1 MTVYFPREPG
11 AARVALTPDNAGK
24 LVKSGFR
31 VLVGKGLGDA
41 LGWSDGQYE
50 AKGAELTDDAA
61 KALAEA
67 GLVVRVDK
75 PPASSA
81 AARGAVHIGSL
92 DPFRER
98 MLVDGLAADGVSAI
112 SVEMIPRT
120 TIAQKMDVLSSQA
133 SLAGYAA
140 VILAAERLDR
150 VFPMMMTP
158 SGTIAAAKVFV
169 VGAGVAGLQAIAT
182 AKRLGAKVEA
192 FDTRPAVEEQVQ
204 SLGAKFV
211 KVDLGETGQTEQG
224 YAKALTEEQLAKQ
237 REVMAKQVAQSDV
250 VITTAQVFGRPAPR
264 ILTTAMLG
272 AMRPGGVVI
281 DMAAATGGQCRGLRA
296 RGGKDGRRRFA
307 CRGAQSGGPRGGQ
320 CQPDAFE
327 QLPRADRA
335 PLGQGG
341 QGAQSRS
348 VRRNSFRLP
357 AHARRPRGASA
368 VPQSVMITPFLAAAE
383 PAGLGAY
390 IPLIFVFILATFIGL
405 DVIRN
410 VSRLLHTPLMSLTNA
425 ISAIVIV
432 GAILVAGP
440 RAGDEHP
447 LWISILGLVAIAAAS
462 VNIVSGFLIT
472 NRMLKMFK
480 SRKPEDKA

>member
-50 AKGAELTDDAA
+50 AKGAELTDDAT

-75 PPASSA
+75 PPASAA

-281 DMAAATGGQCRGLRA
+281 DMAAATGGNVEGSEPGVEKKV
-296 RGGKDGRRRFA
+296 GGA
-307 CRGAQSGGPRGGQ
+307 
-320 CQPDAFE
+320 
-327 QLPRADRA
+327 
-335 PLGQGG
+335 
-341 QGAQSRS
+341 
-348 VRRNSFRLP
+348 
-357 AHARRPRGASA
+357 
-368 VPQSVMITPFLAAAE
+368 
-383 PAGLGAY
+383 
-390 IPLIFVFILATFIGL
+390 
-405 DVIRN
+405 
-410 VSRLLHTPLMSLTNA
+410 LL
-425 ISAIVIV
+425 V
-432 GAILVAGP
+432 GARNLADHVAVNASQMLSNNYLALIEHLWDKEAKALKVDPSDEILSGCLLTHGGHVV
-440 RAGDEHP
+440 HP
-447 LWISILGLVAIAAAS
+447 QFRNPS
-462 VNIVSGFLIT
+462 
-472 NRMLKMFK
+472 
-480 SRKPEDKA
+480 